1 MRVTT
6 ALPLTW
12 GVAAAGGRS
21 SSGNGLGMGLGHL
34 SFVGLGR
41 ICRLGLSVRLGEEL
55 GGAQGAGRQ
64 GGVVLVGLSP
74 RLAHDETV
82 LPQQAKH
89 AGWGFRLTVSH
100 LFSELPGRLTSLLV
114 PWLASPAAGA
124 RHRRA
129 RRSAASPVSPAELS
143 MQIQCRARER
153 VQCRVLLQVVMH
165 LLRIW
170 MHAEASA

>member
-1 MRVTT
+1 LGLRVTT

-74 RLAHDETV
+74 RLAHDEAV
-82 LPQQAKH
+82 LPQQAKR
-89 AGWGFRLTVSH
+89 AGWGILTDGEPTIQRTTWPTDFPAS
-100 LFSELPGRLTSLLV
+100 F
-114 PWLASPAAGA
+114 LACVTCS
-124 RHRRA
+124 
-129 RRSAASPVSPAELS
+129 RS
-143 MQIQCRARER
+143 
-153 VQCRVLLQVVMH
+153 
-165 LLRIW
+165 
-170 MHAEASA
+170 EASSRTP